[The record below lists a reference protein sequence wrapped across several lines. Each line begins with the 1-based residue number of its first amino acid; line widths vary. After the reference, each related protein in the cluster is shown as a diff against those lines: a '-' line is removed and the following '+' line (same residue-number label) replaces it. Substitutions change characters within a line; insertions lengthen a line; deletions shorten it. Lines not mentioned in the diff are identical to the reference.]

1 MDKNEYNDDYEII
14 NTNENKVSKVFNGS
28 KLFLNN
34 LVDKI
39 IEIPNFARDIL
50 KSNNDSTRD
59 FNEFLKQDKNTVD
72 MIIREKI
79 ESGNYTDEQL
89 NELLDR
95 TQKFTQQSERVLDK
109 LNKHNKELLMIV
121 AGSVVAIITAMLNNN
136 NKA

>member
-1 MDKNEYNDDYEII
+1 VDKNEYNDDYEII